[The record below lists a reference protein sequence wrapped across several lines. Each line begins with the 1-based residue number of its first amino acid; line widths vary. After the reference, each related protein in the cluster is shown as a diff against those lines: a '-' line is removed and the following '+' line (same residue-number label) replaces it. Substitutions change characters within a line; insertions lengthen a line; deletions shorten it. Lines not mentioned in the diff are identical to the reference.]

1 MSNTRH
7 NIAVDCTNHESS
19 YETTIYCFLHVQGLL
34 LPDLVEFYQWLHT
47 ALAHIVTYEQAT
59 TLPIGRV
66 VNLAAKHYPRKM
78 GDHLV
83 ALYERL
89 KGWHFL

>member
-1 MSNTRH
+1 MRTVR
-7 NIAVDCTNHESS
+7 
-19 YETTIYCFLHVQGLL
+19 LHCLLCVQGLL

-47 ALAHIVTYEQAT
+47 ALAHIVTYERAT

-66 VNLAAKHYPRKM
+66 VHLAAVRYPREM

-89 KGWHFL
+89 KGWPM

>member
-1 MSNTRH
+1 MYLVE
-7 NIAVDCTNHESS
+7 A
-19 YETTIYCFLHVQGLL
+19 TTLLWTVQIMRCMIRCFLNVQGLL

-47 ALAHIVTYEQAT
+47 ALAHTVTYERAT

-66 VNLAAKHYPRKM
+66 INLAAMRYPREM

-89 KGWHFL
+89 KG